1 MLPRYGINRARSPI
15 CIAICGCDWE
25 RQYSYRAR
33 DGGTRPDFSRNIH
46 KSRVV
51 LHFMKL
57 VLFIQRNYFFIEYQ
71 EALYRLSGDEDV
83 NLAVG
88 MLPLRVVD
96 QFDMIEQTPQKGRA
110 TLTTELDGATRLM
123 LIEAN
128 DAVVTEQLLDL
139 STDNMASVH
148 WLTKRFK
155 DGWVGTNVKLEVSDA
170 SEVIDGMYI
179 CLFANGS
186 KGKELSIVNE
196 QTGHITKK
204 YLERNTEN
212 TVEIVD
218 APFSGLHTLTIS
230 CDAEPQ
236 ISGDVRELGFVLV
249 EEIVTAA

>member
-1 MLPRYGINRARSPI
+1 MVEQRS
-15 CIAICGCDWE
+15 DV
-25 RQYSYRAR
+25 
-33 DGGTRPDFSRNIH
+33 SRIIH

-57 VLFIQRNYFFIEYQ
+57 VLFIQRNYFFIEHQ
-71 EALYRLSGDEDV
+71 EALYRLLGDEDV

-110 TLTTELDGATRLM
+110 TLTTEGDGATRLM

-139 STDNMASVH
+139 STDKMASVH

-170 SEVIDGMYI
+170 SEVRWNVY
-179 CLFANGS
+179 LPVANGS
-186 KGKELSIVNE
+186 NGKELSIVNE
-196 QTGHITKK
+196 QTGHKTKK

-212 TVEIVD
+212 SVAIVD

-236 ISGDVRELGFVLV
+236 ISGEVRELGFVLV